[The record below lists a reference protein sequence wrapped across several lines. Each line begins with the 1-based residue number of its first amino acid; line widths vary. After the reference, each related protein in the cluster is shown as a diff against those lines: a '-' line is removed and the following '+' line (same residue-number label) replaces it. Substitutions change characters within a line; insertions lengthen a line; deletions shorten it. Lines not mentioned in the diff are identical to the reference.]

1 MVDETDLSQETKWF
15 HDQRAATAV
24 KNLRRHNM
32 NAEYVPTRQAALA
45 AVLSMIPDGA
55 RVARADSMTIDQ
67 IGIVNELERT
77 RHLKVADPLERNA
90 DGTFHFPDVAQRKEI
105 ARQAFTADVFLVGAN
120 AVTLD
125 GKLVNTDGWGNRVA
139 ALTFGPD
146 KVIVVAG
153 TNKIV
158 KDVEAALE
166 RIRSV
171 AAPMNARRHFTKHQ
185 RTEFGDMPCV
195 RTGSCV
201 DCSHE
206 WRICRHTVITQGAMV
221 REKGRIN
228 VVLVGE
234 DLGI

>member
-1 MVDETDLSQETKWF
+1 
-15 HDQRAATAV
+15 
-24 KNLRRHNM
+24 M
-32 NAEYVPTRQAALA
+32 NAEYVETRQEALA
-45 AVLSMIPDGA
+45 TVLSMIPAGVK
-55 RVARADSMTIDQ
+55 VARGDSMTVDQ
-67 IGIVNELERT
+67 IGNVTALEST
-77 RHLKVADPLERNA
+77 RNMKVADPMERNA
-90 DGTFHFPDVAQRKEI
+90 DGTFHFPDVAQRKAI
-105 ARQAFTADVFLVGAN
+105 AREAFTADVFLVGAN

-125 GKLVNTDGWGNRVA
+125 GKLVNTDGWGNRVS

-195 RTGSCV
+195 KTGSCV
-201 DCSHE
+201 NCNHE
-206 WRICRHTVITQGAMV
+206 WRICRHTVITEGAMV